1 MSTIEPS
8 KSGRIMNVPNQLTA
22 ARIILSIVLFAVI
35 GIAQGTGLDPALKS
49 NLFLAALVL
58 FVVAAGTD
66 WIDGYW
72 ARKYDQVT
80 VLGRISDPFADKFII
95 CGSFIFL
102 VASPGSQVTAW
113 MAVIVVGREL
123 LVTALR
129 GFLEQ
134 QGTDFSANM
143 PGKLKM
149 VVQCATVVG
158 SLWLLCY
165 TDPESPAPALLGSTV
180 LVLAWG
186 TVLITVYSG
195 VIYIFAAIRLLRQ

>member
-1 MSTIEPS
+1 MSNPDDSS
-8 KSGRIMNVPNQLTA
+8 KSQTILNVPNQLTA
-22 ARIILSIVLFAVI
+22 ARLVLSVVLFIVI
-35 GIAQGTGLDPALKS
+35 GMAQSLGSDPPLQS
-49 NLFLAALVL
+49 SLFTTALVL
-58 FVVAAGTD
+58 FLVAAGTD

-72 ARKYDQVT
+72 ARKYGQVT

-102 VASPGSQVTAW
+102 VASHPQSQISAW
-113 MAVIVVGREL
+113 MAVVVVGREL

-134 QGTDFSANM
+134 QGKDFSANM

-158 SLWLLCY
+158 SLWLLSY
-165 TDPESPAPALLGSTV
+165 TDQPAPAWLDRTV
-180 LVLAWG
+180 LMLAWG

-195 VIYIFAAIRLLRQ
+195 IIYIFAAVRLLRQ

>member
-1 MSTIEPS
+1 MSNPDDSS
-8 KSGRIMNVPNQLTA
+8 KSQTILNVPNQLTA
-22 ARIILSIVLFAVI
+22 ARLVLSVVLFIVI
-35 GIAQGTGLDPALKS
+35 GIAQSLGSDPALQS
-49 NLFLAALVL
+49 NLFAAALVL
-58 FVVAAGTD
+58 FLVAAGTD

-72 ARKYDQVT
+72 ARKYGQVT

-102 VASPGSQVTAW
+102 VASDQSQISAW
-113 MAVIVVGREL
+113 MAVVVVGREL

-134 QGTDFSANM
+134 QGKDFSANM

-158 SLWLLCY
+158 SLWLLSY
-165 TDPESPAPALLGSTV
+165 TDQPAPAWLDRTV

-195 VIYIFAAIRLLRQ
+195 IIYIFAAVRLLRQ